1 MFSAM
6 NILLSGTA
14 FFKRPPGCPYPHVM
28 TDKPHTHKEHVIA
41 HMALIFANILLGMN
55 FSFFISII
63 RGPFFSNGSGFRSAT
78 SSGF

>member
-55 FSFFISII
+55 F

>member
-1 MFSAM
+1 
-6 NILLSGTA
+6 
-14 FFKRPPGCPYPHVM
+14 M

-63 RGPFFSNGSGFRSAT
+63 RRYMPSETLFFLRVVVSAVWSFRGPFFSNGSGFRSAT

>member
-28 TDKPHTHKEHVIA
+28 TDKPHTHKDHVIA
-41 HMALIFANILLGMN
+41 HMALIFPIRLLGMTV
-55 FSFFISII
+55 SFGLSII
-63 RGPFFSNGSGFRSAT
+63 RR
-78 SSGF
+78 